1 MSMGGPQQKQ
11 ARFGAGLTRRV
22 RERHRCERAI
32 ETRLCSKIGSRWQE
46 NPSGSIDGGGAAENS
61 NTYHV
66 VKRPLSASHPSFL
79 ASFRAIGRRSSWHGF
94 RLERDWAHRLAHRGR
109 APMTGLLYN
118 LAPSRHFLLR
128 TNETDAASETPSEVE
143 D

>member
-1 MSMGGPQQKQ
+1 MGGPQQKQ
-11 ARFGAGLTRRV
+11 ARFGAGLTRV
-22 RERHRCERAI
+22 SERHRCERAI

-94 RLERDWAHRLAHRGR
+94 RLERDWAHRLAHRLAHHLAHHLSHYVR
-109 APMTGLLYN
+109 AHRTQT
-118 LAPSRHFLLR
+118 AP
-128 TNETDAASETPSEVE
+128 DVAAPLG
-143 D
+143 